1 MTHRWADCIDY
12 ARVCRACGA
21 CHLWP
26 FDLYVVLKQ
35 RAQALFN
42 GGPYFCYAIPLG
54 EVGWPQSLC
63 DQTIQPSWR

>member
-26 FDLYVVLKQ
+26 NLCVVLKQ

-54 EVGWPQSLC
+54 EVERPRHC
-63 DQTIQPSWR
+63 MADHPD